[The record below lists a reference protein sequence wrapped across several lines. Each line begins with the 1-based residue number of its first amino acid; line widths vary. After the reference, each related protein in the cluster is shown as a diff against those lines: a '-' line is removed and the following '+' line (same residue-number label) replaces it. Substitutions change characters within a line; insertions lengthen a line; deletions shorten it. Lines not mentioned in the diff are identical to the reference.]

1 MAFPEGLF
9 TAEAARILRGH
20 HLEVP
25 DVPEAEA
32 RLIEAM
38 GQGEARRI
46 HVGDWRLDAGPDYSS
61 PRPGAP

>member
-1 MAFPEGLF
+1 MLLAFPEGLF

-20 HLEVP
+20 HLDVP

-46 HVGDWRLDAGPDYSS
+46 DVGDSALWAK
-61 PRPGAP
+61 A